1 MRTFTKLLKTE
12 LKLNIRNMN
21 MVIFAIF
28 MPIVVLVILGFI
40 YQAKPVKYLYIR
52 VKPMAPGTKSKG
64 TIRLRIYTKK
74 HPKNQLIL

>member
-28 MPIVVLVILGFI
+28 MPIIVLVILGFI
-40 YQAKPVKYLYIR
+40 YQAK
-52 VKPMAPGTKSKG
+52 G
-64 TIRLRIYTKK
+64 
-74 HPKNQLIL
+74 